1 RYDPG
6 NVRVPAHLPD
16 QPEVREELA
25 EYYQSVSR
33 MDRGVGLLL
42 EVLRELGLLDDTLIS
57 FVSDNG
63 IPFPGAKTTLYA
75 AGLHLPL
82 MIAGPGQPQGRTN
95 QAMASWI
102 DVAPTIL
109 DWTQTRGP
117 AGYKLPGR
125 SLLPILGQDNPRG
138 WDTVYASH
146 QFHEI
151 TMYYP
156 MRSIRTRTHS
166 YILNLAHELEYPFAS
181 DLWGSKTWQGVLERN
196 DPMLGKLRVADY
208 LRRPREELYDLTKDP
223 HELVNVAGDA
233 AYADTLADLRGRV
246 RAWQRLTNDPWTILY
261 R

>member
-1 RYDPG
+1 MSGPRPCIRG
-6 NVRVPAHLPD
+6 RRRSRRAWAATATSLPWPRPRGSSSPRAANGPSSSCMASLIRIA
-16 QPEVREELA
+16 QP
-25 EYYQSVSR
+25 
-33 MDRGVGLLL
+33 
-42 EVLRELGLLDDTLIS
+42 
-57 FVSDNG
+57 
-63 IPFPGAKTTLYA
+63 K
-75 AGLHLPL
+75 
-82 MIAGPGQPQGRTN
+82 GRTN

-109 DWTQTRGP
+109 DWTQTKGP

-125 SLLPILGQDNPRG
+125 SLLPILAEDNPQG
-138 WDTVYASH
+138 WDAVYASH

-181 DLWGSKTWQGVLERN
+181 DLWGSRTWQGVLARN

-208 LRRPREELYDLTKDP
+208 LHRPREELYDLTKDP

-233 AYADTLADLRGRV
+233 AY
-246 RAWQRLTNDPWTILY
+246 
-261 R
+261 